1 MIIFCKVHYFA
12 DDIKLLPLNK
22 LIAKLNKFVNRGMKN
37 LVQWLNANKISMNV
51 QKSEIVIFNHQ
62 REKLDGDIKIKLS
75 RKNSIPHTLLKIL

>member
-1 MIIFCKVHYFA
+1 M
-12 DDIKLLPLNK
+12 
-22 LIAKLNKFVNRGMKN
+22 AKLNKFVNRGMKN

-51 QKSEIVIFNHQ
+51 QKSEIVLFNHQ

>member
-1 MIIFCKVHYFA
+1 
-12 DDIKLLPLNK
+12 
-22 LIAKLNKFVNRGMKN
+22 MKN